1 MEMKDPDRRR
11 SDRRYSVSKIV
22 SYRREGRSFLTLTM
36 DLGLGGMKIKTP
48 RKLPEGEQLDFK
60 LILVNGP
67 ISLKGKVVYS
77 CSLRDRGSV
86 SGVQFMRLS
95 ERAHSLLKDCL
106 AGLKG
111 PADSSS
117 L

>member
-1 MEMKDPDRRR
+1 MAHPNQRR
-11 SDRRYSVSKIV
+11 SHRRYSVSKIA
-22 SYRREGRSFLTLTM
+22 SYHREGKSFLTLTM

-48 RKLPEGEQLDFK
+48 RMLSEGEQLKFK
-60 LILVNGP
+60 LILRNSS
-67 ISLKGKVVYS
+67 IWLRGKVVYS
-77 CSLRDRGSV
+77 GYLPGRESV

-95 ERAHSLLKDCL
+95 ERAHSLLKDTL

-111 PADSSS
+111 PANSSS